1 MLTLSGLEAAA
12 PASAVEAASAIEEI
26 ADQLAGQHEELL
38 RRQRRLAETHAE
50 ALRLLRSG
58 AAGPS
63 DQALQAELPTGDDT
77 LSNTDLS
84 STELSSTDLSSTER
98 ALLRLAAEG
107 CTDAA
112 AASRLHVSHRTA
124 RRMMAAL
131 MERLGARSRF
141 EAGVK
146 AARLGWL

>member
-1 MLTLSGLEAAA
+1 MLTLSELEAAA

-50 ALRLLRSG
+50 ALRLLRSRTS
-58 AAGPS
+58 GPP
-63 DQALQAELPTGDDT
+63 DQVLQAEQLTGGD
-77 LSNTDLS
+77 S
-84 STELSSTDLSSTER
+84 LSSTER

-146 AARLGWL
+146 ATRLGWL

>member
-12 PASAVEAASAIEEI
+12 PASAVEAVSAIEEI

-63 DQALQAELPTGDDT
+63 DQVLQAERPTGGD
-77 LSNTDLS
+77 S
-84 STELSSTDLSSTER
+84 LSSTDLSSTER

-146 AARLGWL
+146 AVRLGWL

>member
-1 MLTLSGLEAAA
+1 MLTLSELEAAA

-58 AAGPS
+58 TSGPAS
-63 DQALQAELPTGDDT
+63 QAERPTGGDC
-77 LSNTDLS
+77 LS
-84 STELSSTDLSSTER
+84 STDVSSTDLSSTER

-146 AARLGWL
+146 AVRLGWL

>member
-1 MLTLSGLEAAA
+1 MLTLSELEAAA
-12 PASAVEAASAIEEI
+12 PASAIEEI
-26 ADQLAGQHEELL
+26 ADRLAGQHEELL

-50 ALRLLRSG
+50 ALSLLRSG
-58 AAGPS
+58 TSAPS
-63 DQALQAELPTGDDT
+63 DQALQAERPTGGDC
-77 LSNTDLS
+77 LSSTDLS
-84 STELSSTDLSSTER
+84 STDLSSTDLSSTER

-146 AARLGWL
+146 AVRLGWL